1 MYGNGGMAQRTERR
15 IDMTQEDYENIKRS
29 IAKRAE
35 LEHLYVN
42 SEIER
47 AIKSGL
53 PPHLP
58 IDPFY
63 SAIFDYMAYGTDEAR
78 ERVLSYLKN

>member
-1 MYGNGGMAQRTERR
+1 MR
-15 IDMTQEDYENIKRS
+15 QEEIENMKRK

-35 LEHLYVN
+35 LEDHYVN

-47 AIKSGL
+47 YIKYGL
-53 PPHLP
+53 PPRLP

-63 SAIFDYMAYGTDEAR
+63 SAIFDYIAYGTDEAR
-78 ERVLSYLKN
+78 EIVLSYLKN

>member
-1 MYGNGGMAQRTERR
+1 
-15 IDMTQEDYENIKRS
+15 MTKEDYENIKRDMLKKA
-29 IAKRAE
+29 IKRAE
-35 LEHLYVN
+35 LEDFYVN

-47 AIKSGL
+47 HIKSGL
-53 PPHLP
+53 PLQLP

-63 SAIFDYMAYGTDEAR
+63 SAIFDYIAYGTDEAR

>member
-1 MYGNGGMAQRTERR
+1 
-15 IDMTQEDYENIKRS
+15 MTQEEIENVKRK

-35 LEHLYVN
+35 LERLYIN

-47 AIKSGL
+47 SIKYGL
-53 PPHLP
+53 PLQLP